1 MAPNREVH
9 QACILSPWSFNLYA
23 EYIRK
28 KNSELD
34 ETQAE
39 IKTDRENINNIKYAD
54 GTTLDKESEEKL

>member
-1 MAPNREVH
+1 M
-9 QACILSPWSFNLYA
+9 QSTSG
-23 EYIRK
+23 K

-34 ETQAE
+34 ETQAD